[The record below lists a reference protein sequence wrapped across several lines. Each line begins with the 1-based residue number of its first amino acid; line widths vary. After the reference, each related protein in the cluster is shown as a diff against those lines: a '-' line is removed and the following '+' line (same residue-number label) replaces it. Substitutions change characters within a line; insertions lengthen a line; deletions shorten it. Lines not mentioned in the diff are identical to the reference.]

1 MKHQKKKKTTPTRRV
16 ESHSRNKPRQSVS
29 NERSPIE
36 SLLPKRSSQNSKTCA
51 PFRKRKKSFE
61 RGTNHSSSK
70 RTRRRKTKG
79 WRGNDEKCRVQ
90 KSRRHE
96 FRFRNRW
103 QMMMTTTTAG
113 TGLPLY
119 PSSPSTDIL
128 VSLARAHRS
137 RPLPPHKRGYH
148 DDKDTPFRQR
158 RHARL
163 KEARVR
169 SRHPPRFISI
179 PFFPPRF
186 PPRDRPPLE
195 EIARHGITRTCDFI
209 SLLVLVLVLVSRRRK
224 GVDSFW
230 GWFSLVLYIYCGK
243 YIYKICWQENRVER
257 FFRGYE
263 GRFFCFYC
271 ETIEIRWGEREK
283 RGYIFHLL
291 LDIKGFLFFK
301 RNFWDSRGGKI
312 LRYFITL

>member
-1 MKHQKKKKTTPTRRV
+1 
-16 ESHSRNKPRQSVS
+16 
-29 NERSPIE
+29 
-36 SLLPKRSSQNSKTCA
+36 
-51 PFRKRKKSFE
+51 
-61 RGTNHSSSK
+61 
-70 RTRRRKTKG
+70 
-79 WRGNDEKCRVQ
+79 
-90 KSRRHE
+90 
-96 FRFRNRW
+96 
-103 QMMMTTTTAG
+103 MMMMTTTAG

-119 PSSPSTDIL
+119 PSSPFTDIV

-137 RPLPPHKRGYH
+137 RPPPLHKRGYH

-224 GVDSFW
+224 GVDSF
-230 GWFSLVLYIYCGK
+230 
-243 YIYKICWQENRVER
+243 
-257 FFRGYE
+257 
-263 GRFFCFYC
+263 
-271 ETIEIRWGEREK
+271 
-283 RGYIFHLL
+283 
-291 LDIKGFLFFK
+291 
-301 RNFWDSRGGKI
+301 
-312 LRYFITL
+312 

>member
-1 MKHQKKKKTTPTRRV
+1 
-16 ESHSRNKPRQSVS
+16 
-29 NERSPIE
+29 
-36 SLLPKRSSQNSKTCA
+36 
-51 PFRKRKKSFE
+51 
-61 RGTNHSSSK
+61 
-70 RTRRRKTKG
+70 
-79 WRGNDEKCRVQ
+79 
-90 KSRRHE
+90 
-96 FRFRNRW
+96 
-103 QMMMTTTTAG
+103 MMMTTTTAG

-137 RPLPPHKRGYH
+137 RPPPLHKRGYH

-209 SLLVLVLVLVSRRRK
+209 SLLVLVLVLVSRRER
-224 GVDSFW
+224 
-230 GWFSLVLYIYCGK
+230 GWILSEFDFLWFYIYIVEN
-243 YIYKICWQENRVER
+243 IYKICYWQENRVER
-257 FFRGYE
+257 FFRGCE

-271 ETIEIRWGEREK
+271 ETIEIR
-283 RGYIFHLL
+283 
-291 LDIKGFLFFK
+291 
-301 RNFWDSRGGKI
+301 
-312 LRYFITL
+312 